1 MQTIWTAIAIYTIMI
16 VFIYFIFL
24 RIKQKKR
31 KRTDNIERRREG
43 KIKENWQLKSV
54 LMIIKDYVE
63 RSQVREIK
71 LAVLTILKDFTNINE
86 YQLAMET
93 FECYC
98 IYQRYEWVIINVSQ
112 NDTLKLLCPH
122 NEFFFQRHCVTAQFL
137 QENNNFDYVLFIDSD
152 MGVINPK
159 KRIEEYIMDD
169 KDIIFYNRIWNFEV
183 MAGSYLAKNT
193 KFVINFLRMWANYN
207 YRLPHS
213 FHGSDNAAIHKNN
226 ASEKKTK
233 KKENVKEFSAS
244 SFVTHCINKRETLRT
259 IMEYIKLKVINI
271 GFVTDK
277 FCRNYNDLFIY
288 EACVRAQLETNEK
301 WKRKI
306 SVLPKG
312 KSWAR
317 DGWLTDSKWS
327 EQDFIFHGWQKRRLN
342 APWKFAS
349 WKLPFLST
357 KFNMSIC
364 GTHNYIE
371 NWKYNKSFVRESNE
385 IRIQL
390 NRIIILKDNE
400 YYRKKKKAESLL
412 TNFMKNKLIWH
423 NSSINSSSSL
433 AMPLN
438 IQKQNLNSN
447 FSII

>member
-1 MQTIWTAIAIYTIMI
+1 MVLFLRGLTLIHRYIHIF
-16 VFIYFIFL
+16 VLFIFFL
-24 RIKQKKR
+24 IFLLWTR
-31 KRTDNIERRREG
+31 KG
-43 KIKENWQLKSV
+43 
-54 LMIIKDYVE
+54 
-63 RSQVREIK
+63 SQVTEIK
-71 LAVLTILKDFTNINE
+71 LAVLTILKDFTNIND

-98 IYQRYEWVIINVSQ
+98 IYQRYEWVIIDVSQ

-137 QENNNFDYVLFIDSD
+137 QENDNFDYVLFIDSD

-159 KRIEEYIMDD
+159 KRIEEYITDD

-213 FHGSDNAAIHKNN
+213 FHGSDNAAIHTVLLHI
-226 ASEKKTK
+226 ASIS
-233 KKENVKEFSAS
+233 VK
-244 SFVTHCINKRETLRT
+244 HCEPLW
-259 IMEYIKLKVINI
+259 NI
-271 GFVTDK
+271 SK
-277 FCRNYNDLFIY
+277 NYNDLFIY

-317 DGWLTDSKWS
+317 DGWLTNSKWS
-327 EQDFIFHGWQKRRLN
+327 EEDFIFHGWQKRRLN
-342 APWKFAS
+342 KHIFAS

-371 NWKYNKSFVRESNE
+371 NWKYNKSFVSESNE
-385 IRIQL
+385 IRTQL
-390 NRIIILKDNE
+390 NRIITLKDNE
-400 YYRKKKKAESLL
+400 YYRKKKKAENLL
-412 TNFMKNKLIWH
+412 NNLMKNDLTWH
-423 NSSINSSSSL
+423 YNSSINSSL
-433 AMPLN
+433 LEIPLN
-438 IQKQNLNSN
+438 MQKQNLNSQ
-447 FSII
+447 ILV

>member
-1 MQTIWTAIAIYTIMI
+1 MHKLINY
-16 VFIYFIFL
+16 YNKNL
-24 RIKQKKR
+24 
-31 KRTDNIERRREG
+31 G
-43 KIKENWQLKSV
+43 
-54 LMIIKDYVE
+54 
-63 RSQVREIK
+63 SQVAEIK
-71 LAVLTILKDFTNINE
+71 LAVLTILKDFTNIND

-98 IYQRYEWVIINVSQ
+98 IYQRYEWVIIDISQ
-112 NDTLKLLCPH
+112 NDTLKLLCPQ

-137 QENNNFDYVLFIDSD
+137 QENDNFDYVLFIDSD

-213 FHGSDNAAIHKNN
+213 FHGSDNAAIHVCLFICGIYFFKKKK
-226 ASEKKTK
+226 KKT
-233 KKENVKEFSAS
+233 ELLIFACLFVYFFS
-244 SFVTHCINKRETLRT
+244 
-259 IMEYIKLKVINI
+259 
-271 GFVTDK
+271 
-277 FCRNYNDLFIY
+277 
-288 EACVRAQLETNEK
+288 CVRAQLETNEK

-317 DGWLTDSKWS
+317 DGWLTNSKWS
-327 EQDFIFHGWQKRRLN
+327 EEDFIFHGWQKRRLN
-342 APWKFAS
+342 KHLFAS

-371 NWKYNKSFVRESNE
+371 NWKYNKSFVSESNE
-385 IRIQL
+385 IRTQL
-390 NRIIILKDNE
+390 NRIIILKDDE
-400 YYRKKKKAESLL
+400 YYRKKKKAENLL
-412 TNFMKNKLIWH
+412 NNLIKNEH
-423 NSSINSSSSL
+423 YNSSINSLLSGI
-433 AMPLN
+433 PLN

>member
-1 MQTIWTAIAIYTIMI
+1 MVHFLRGFTLIHRYIHIF
-16 VFIYFIFL
+16 VLFIFFL
-24 RIKQKKR
+24 IFLLW
-31 KRTDNIERRREG
+31 TRRG
-43 KIKENWQLKSV
+43 
-54 LMIIKDYVE
+54 
-63 RSQVREIK
+63 SQVREIK

-213 FHGSDNAAIHKNN
+213 FHGSDNAAIHYY
-226 ASEKKTK
+226 
-233 KKENVKEFSAS
+233 F
-244 SFVTHCINKRETLRT
+244 
-259 IMEYIKLKVINI
+259 
-271 GFVTDK
+271 
-277 FCRNYNDLFIY
+277 RNYNDLFIY

-412 TNFMKNKLIWH
+412 ANFMKNKLIWH